1 MYDLNVGDVLGNTWV
16 GFPPFSHQRSLNLT
30 NKPKRVLS
38 LRAKEFLKITT
49 HTLHNFQNCYHTV
62 FFKPDL

>member
-16 GFPPFSHQRSLNLT
+16 GFPPFSQQRSLNLT

-38 LRAKEFLKITT
+38 RRAKEFLEITT
-49 HTLHNFQNCYHTV
+49 HTLHNF
-62 FFKPDL
+62 

>member
-30 NKPKRVLS
+30 NKPKRGVLQAEINQTFVHGKQAHS
-38 LRAKEFLKITT
+38 LTCLTEVMHK
-49 HTLHNFQNCYHTV
+49 
-62 FFKPDL
+62 